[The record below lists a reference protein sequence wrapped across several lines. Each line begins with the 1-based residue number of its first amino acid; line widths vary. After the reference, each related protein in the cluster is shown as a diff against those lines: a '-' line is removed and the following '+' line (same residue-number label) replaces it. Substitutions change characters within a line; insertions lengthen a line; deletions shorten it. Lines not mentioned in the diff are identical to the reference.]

1 MFLDEGLNKDGKVL
15 PSHVRHLVKMR
26 HADDSADLA
35 TLGLICADVDPM
47 IERQHLVS
55 FHLDSAKHQR
65 VFCHGCGNT
74 VFGVMLKDST
84 PIFTFQGLRTFATR
98 LVPSAALLA
107 TSPSSAS
114 LALLTTATVSL
125 STLTPTVGASLRGLV
140 LSRFGLR
147 HF

>member
-1 MFLDEGLNKDGKVL
+1 
-15 PSHVRHLVKMR
+15 
-26 HADDSADLA
+26 
-35 TLGLICADVDPM
+35 
-47 IERQHLVS
+47 
-55 FHLDSAKHQR
+55 
-65 VFCHGCGNT
+65 
-74 VFGVMLKDST
+74 
-84 PIFTFQGLRTFATR
+84 
-98 LVPSAALLA
+98 LLA